1 MYWNQQKGLQAAPQ
15 SAPFWK
21 SSMKK
26 LAVTGDSDE
35 HTATSSCLFLEIDIE
50 AEERSGQDMMK
61 KLISSNFSKIY

>member
-1 MYWNQQKGLQAAPQ
+1 
-15 SAPFWK
+15 
-21 SSMKK
+21 MKK